1 MHEKVV
7 PNEVLRKK
15 AAQRVKREVKKLRL
29 AELLGVKRRHTP
41 KEGLLIR
48 ADFTR
53 KEILWP
59 KPLSQ
64 QLNAQDVV
72 VYTANLLDLTVSPT
86 EKELFADELQRILEQ
101 NNGEIEQE

>member
-1 MHEKVV
+1 M
-7 PNEVLRKK
+7 
-15 AAQRVKREVKKLRL
+15 A
-29 AELLGVKRRHTP
+29 
-41 KEGLLIR
+41 
-48 ADFTR
+48 
-53 KEILWP
+53 